1 MTILEVTTSVHEKEF
16 LDMAVRLYK
25 NEKNWIRPLDKD
37 IEGLFHPETNKL
49 FKLGGT
55 AKRWL
60 LQDEK
65 GKTIGRIAAF
75 IHPKWKEKQPTGGI
89 GFFEC
94 IHDQEAAF
102 LLFDTAKRWLEQE
115 GMEAMDG
122 PVNFGERD
130 KWWGLLVEGFSP
142 PNYNMPWNFAYY
154 KEFFEAY
161 GFQIYFKQYTYARSV
176 QGVNFDPKL
185 VERGKRLLKNPDF
198 QFRHIQG
205 KELKEK
211 APQYFM
217 EVYNKAWARHL
228 GKSLTLRETQV
239 IFSKMKPIM
248 DPRLIYFGFYKNE
261 PVSFF
266 INIPE
271 INQIFKYVNGKLDLI
286 GKLKFLW
293 HKTFN
298 PPNKMLGLVFGVVP
312 EFQGKGVDSAM
323 VMCYNETF
331 AKHDSFPYKTIEMNW
346 IGDFNPKMMRVCEQ
360 LNAEIFKTHH
370 TYRYLFDRTK
380 PFERHPIFD

>member
-49 FKLGGT
+49 YKLGGK

-60 LQDEK
+60 LQDTK

-102 LLFDTAKRWLEQE
+102 LLFDTAKSWLEQE

-154 KEFFEAY
+154 QEFFEAY

-185 VERGKRLLKNPDF
+185 VERGKRLLKDSDF

-323 VMCYNETF
+323 VMAYNETF

-370 TYRYLFDRTK
+370 TYRYLFDRNK

>member
-161 GFQIYFKQYTYARSV
+161 GFQIYFKQFTYARSV

-185 VERGKRLLKNPDF
+185 VERGKRLLKDPDF

-370 TYRYLFDRTK
+370 TYRYLFDRNK

>member
-1 MTILEVTTSVHEKEF
+1 MKIMEVTSPVHEKEF
-16 LDMAVRLYK
+16 LEMAVRLYK

-37 IEGLFHPETNKL
+37 IQGIFQPETNKL
-49 FKLGGT
+49 FRLGGK

-65 GKTIGRIAAF
+65 GRTIGRIAAF
-75 IHPKWKEKQPTGGI
+75 LHPKWKEKQPTGGI

-94 IHDQEAAF
+94 IQNKDAAF
-102 LLFDTAKRWLEQE
+102 LLFDTAKAWLEGQ

-161 GFQIYFKQYTYARSV
+161 GFQVYFKQFTYMRPV
-176 QGVNFDPKL
+176 QGVGFDAKMI
-185 VERGKRLLKNPDF
+185 ERAKEVLKQEDF
-198 QFRHIQG
+198 QFRHMEG

-211 APQYFM
+211 AAQYFM
-217 EVYNKAWARHL
+217 EVYNKAWARHM
-228 GKSLTLRETQV
+228 GKSLTIKETQMM
-239 IFSKMKPIM
+239 FGKMKPIM
-248 DPRLIYFGFYKNE
+248 DPRLIYFGFYKDE
-261 PVSFF
+261 PISFF

-271 INQIFKYVNGKLDLI
+271 INQIFKYVDGKLDLM

-293 HKTFN
+293 NKTFN
-298 PPNKMLGLVFGVVP
+298 PPNKMLGLVFGVIP

-323 VMCYNETF
+323 IMAYNEKF
-331 AKHDSFPYKTIEMNW
+331 AKHDSFSYKTIEMNW

-360 LNAEIFKTHH
+360 LNATIYKTHH
-370 TYRYLFDRTK
+370 TYRYLFDRSK
-380 PFERHPIFD
+380 PFERHKVFD

>member
-1 MTILEVTTSVHEKEF
+1 MTIEEVKTPAQDKEF
-16 LDMAVRLYK
+16 LEMAVRLYK
-25 NEKNWIRPLDKD
+25 NEKNWIRPIDKD
-37 IEGLFHPETNKL
+37 IQGIFNPEVNKL
-49 FKLGGT
+49 FKLGGK

-60 LQDEK
+60 LLNEK
-65 GKTIGRIAAF
+65 EETIGRIAAF
-75 IHPKWKEKQPTGGI
+75 LHPKWKEKQPTGGI

-94 IHDQEAAF
+94 INNQEAAF
-102 LLFDTAKRWLEQE
+102 LLFDTAKEWLQSE

-154 KEFFEAY
+154 KDFFEAY
-161 GFQIYFKQYTYARSV
+161 GFQVYFKQFTYMRPV
-176 QGVNFDPKL
+176 QGVGFDEKL
-185 VERGKRLLKNPDF
+185 IKRAKEILKDPEF
-198 QFRHIQG
+198 EFRHIQG

-217 EVYNKAWARHL
+217 EVYNKAWSRHL
-228 GKSLTLRETQV
+228 GKTLTLKETQLM
-239 IFSKMKPIM
+239 FGKMKPIM
-248 DPRLIYFGFYKNE
+248 DARLIYFGFFKGE

-271 INQIFKYVNGKLDLI
+271 INQLFKYVDGQLNLW
-286 GKLKFLW
+286 GKLKFLYN
-293 HKTFN
+293 KIFN
-298 PPNKMLGLVFGVVP
+298 PPNKMLGLVFGVIP

-323 VMCYNETF
+323 IMAYNEKF

-360 LNAEIFKTHH
+360 LNATIYKTHH
-370 TYRYLFDRTK
+370 TYRYLFDREK